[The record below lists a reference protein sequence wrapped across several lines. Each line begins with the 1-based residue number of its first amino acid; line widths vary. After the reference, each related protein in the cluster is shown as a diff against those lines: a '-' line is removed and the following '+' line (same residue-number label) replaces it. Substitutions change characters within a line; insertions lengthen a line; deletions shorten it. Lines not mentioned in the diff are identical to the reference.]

1 MHSQSPLFDTTRLHG
16 KTAVITGASGGIG
29 AAAAVLFARAGCNV
43 VLLARRQD
51 ALGAVAEQCE
61 AAGTGPSSDIRVV
74 SMTFDVTDRQ
84 AVDRLPMSLGEAG
97 VQDIDVLINNAGG
110 AIGTEQV
117 GAGMADINTMI
128 SINLVSL
135 IHLTQVFV
143 AEMKK
148 RDNGHVI
155 NIGSIAGREPYV
167 GGSIYCAVKHAVRAF
182 STALMKE
189 VVGTGIRVTE
199 VAPGFVETNF
209 SVSRFRGDAEAAA
222 EVYRGMQPCR
232 FKDVAEDILWCAM
245 RPPHVQ
251 VAELYVL
258 PTCQA
263 SATIIA
269 RKEFRVEE
277 PERQAMHTCKLGE

>member
-29 AAAAVLFARAGCNV
+29 AATAVLFARAGCNV

-51 ALGAVAEQCE
+51 ALGAVAEQYE

-84 AVDRLPMSLGEAG
+84 AVERLPMSLGEAG

-117 GAGMADINTMI
+117 GGTTVCRGYVDLEYLSRHGRYQHHDLNKPCFFDT
-128 SINLVSL
+128 SHSSVRGRD
-135 IHLTQVFV
+135 
-143 AEMKK
+143 KK

-209 SVSRFRGDAEAAA
+209 SVSRLRGDAEAAA
-222 EVYRGMQPCR
+222 EVYRGMQPLT
-232 FKDVAEDILWCAM
+232 A
-245 RPPHVQ
+245 
-251 VAELYVL
+251 
-258 PTCQA
+258 
-263 SATIIA
+263 
-269 RKEFRVEE
+269 
-277 PERQAMHTCKLGE
+277 